1 MLPRNRNLNSTQ
13 AEIKAVLDTVV
24 THPTDFHKA
33 LQQPLLLLLLLSDC

>member
-1 MLPRNRNLNSTQ
+1 MLLRNRNLKSNQ
-13 AEIKAVLDTVV
+13 AEIKAVLDTFI